1 MGNKSAFCI
10 SSSEAQASE
19 IINQLRQVGF
29 SNNDISALLPD
40 RTGTKDFAHVHHTKA
55 PEGATVGGIVGAILC
70 GGLGWLAG
78 LGVFTIPGLAP
89 YFAAGPIM
97 TALSAAAV
105 GGVVGGLVGS
115 LIGFGVP
122 EYEAK
127 RYTGKVKQGNILIS
141 VHCARDSAA
150 RYAKDIF
157 EKAGANDIAV
167 TAEASVKDTTPIRS
181 EVD

>member
-1 MGNKSAFCI
+1 M
-10 SSSEAQASE
+10 
-19 IINQLRQVGF
+19 
-29 SNNDISALLPD
+29 
-40 RTGTKDFAHVHHTKA
+40 TGTKDFAHVHHTKA

-105 GGVVGGLVGS
+105 GGVAGGLVGS

-150 RYAKDIF
+150 RYA
-157 EKAGANDIAV
+157 
-167 TAEASVKDTTPIRS
+167 
-181 EVD
+181 